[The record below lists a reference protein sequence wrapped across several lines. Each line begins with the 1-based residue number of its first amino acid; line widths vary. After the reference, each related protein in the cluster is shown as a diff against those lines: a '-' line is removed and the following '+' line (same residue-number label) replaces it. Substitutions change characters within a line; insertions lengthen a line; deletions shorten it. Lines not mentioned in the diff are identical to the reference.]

1 MRVSAVHLSGFRSK
15 PGFRAVPFCEQSS
28 TQPAASSKGATAA
41 PTAASS
47 SGGVESGAG
56 EDAVP
61 EEVVEA
67 AKQGGE
73 AALLVWLDGG
83 GRVDAAFTREG
94 VSVFALLMYA
104 AFYGHERLAAKLLQC
119 GASIDL

>member
-1 MRVSAVHLSGFRSK
+1 MIPSHSSLVSMRVSAVHLSGFRSK

-67 AKQGGE
+67 AWQGGE
-73 AALLVWLDGG
+73 AVLAWLDGDFHSWAG
-83 GRVDAAFTREG
+83 GRDFH
-94 VSVFALLMYA
+94 S
-104 AFYGHERLAAKLLQC
+104 
-119 GASIDL
+119 